1 MAYAVLIGSVVTA
14 GSAAY
19 GAAQQ
24 QKAQKAAAANQRNM
38 GAEIGDTLGISRDAL
53 KMQREQDYMSAFQ
66 QMDINRRNAQDAIRL
81 YPQLADYERQATT
94 AQRGQDVADLRR
106 FGPGLQRT
114 LEKLNPGWKQAG
126 TALQDLLSSAG
137 TRSPLLAQMNT
148 DAMGAGRS
156 QINEQ
161 LNNYALSQLALG
173 DQIGADEQRQVTQ
186 DARAAASARGLFGG
200 DAAALDE
207 VMNLYG
213 ARQNRA
219 AQRAQIA
226 GGIQAGLLQE
236 MVANRG
242 FQQGVEGLNQSA
254 EGAYRSFVLNAQGA
268 TQARL
273 NPLLQMLTPR
283 TALSPVSGAALLNG
297 PRGDSA
303 AMLSQLLGY
312 GSDVNNTN
320 YNAAQARAIAQAN
333 NAAAM
338 AGAAT
343 QAGAQ
348 LLGGYAQSRQAAATD
363 VIPSGGPVKG
373 YTYNPTT
380 GYVRN

>member
-1 MAYAVLIGSVVTA
+1 MSMAIIGGVVAVGST
-14 GSAAY
+14 AY
-19 GAAQQ
+19 GASQQ
-24 QKAQKAAAANQRNM
+24 AKARKAAAANQRNM
-38 GAEIGDTLGISRDAL
+38 GAEIGDTLGASGDAL
-53 KMQREQDYMSAFQ
+53 RMQREQDYLGAFQ
-66 QMDINRRNAQDAIRL
+66 QMDINRRSAQDAIRL
-81 YPQLADYERQATT
+81 YPQLAEYERQATT

-106 FGPGLQRT
+106 FGPGLTRT

-126 TALQDLLSSAG
+126 TALQDLIANAG

-148 DAMGAGRS
+148 DAMGAGPS
-156 QINEQ
+156 EINQ
-161 LNNYALSQLALG
+161 RLNDYALSQLALG
-173 DQIGADEQRQVTQ
+173 GEIGADEQRQVVQ

-200 DAAALDE
+200 DAAAIDE
-207 VMNLYG
+207 IMNLYG

-226 GGIQAGLLQE
+226 GGVQAGLLQE

-254 EGAYRSFVLNAQGA
+254 EGANRSFILNAQGA

-283 TALSPVSGAALLNG
+283 TALSPTAGAALLNG

-303 AMLSQLLGY
+303 QLLSQLLGY

-320 YNAAQARAIAQAN
+320 YNAAQAQAIAAAN

-338 AGAAT
+338 AGAGVNAGTTVAT
-343 QAGAQ
+343 TAMRRNQAG
-348 LLGGYAQSRQAAATD
+348 Y
-363 VIPSGGPVKG
+363 
-373 YTYNPTT
+373 
-380 GYVRN
+380 